1 MTDAERL
8 RRVGLCASCRHAKRI
23 VSSKGSEFWLCG
35 RAERDPAFRKYP
47 PLPVIRCAGYEK
59 LILPPPA
66 SSSKK
71 STD

>member
-8 RRVGLCASCRHAKRI
+8 RRVGLCASCRHAKRV

-47 PLPVIRCAGYEK
+47 PLPVVRCAGYEE
-59 LILPPPA
+59 LTERPPA
-66 SSSKK
+66 SSPKQ